1 MFFVSHFVYS
11 GEERSFVIR
20 LTFVWSMQ
28 RKSSSIYSR
37 HWSCGKTSDAILFDI
52 EQIFFEKIFH
62 RGQFQVEDNI
72 SFIFLIW
79 CRIVWNRLNDFL
91 LRWSMGLRSLSINY
105 SKSVMNSKIKV
116 DLLGEWYL
124 IRLHERSSSIKKEKE
139 YLFLVWSSCLLKWI
153 EEKKKKWVM
162 ADLFLAENSFGD
174 EYGNLVLLGFFSLD
188 RCAKKYSEDNSIK
201 GRSNK
206 HKMTNSSWTLKKK
219 FYHSLVVFFSLD
231 VNWNCVHYF
240 DEKEY
245 DLII

>member
-1 MFFVSHFVYS
+1 
-11 GEERSFVIR
+11 
-20 LTFVWSMQ
+20 MQ

-52 EQIFFEKIFH
+52 EQIFFQKIFH
-62 RGQFQVEDNI
+62 RGQFQVEDDI

-116 DLLGEWYL
+116 DLLGGMIFDQITRKIFIDQKRERISFSRL
-124 IRLHERSSSIKKEKE
+124 II
-139 YLFLVWSSCLLKWI
+139 LFI
-153 EEKKKKWVM
+153 EMNRRKVM
-162 ADLFLAENSFGD
+162 VDLFLDENSFGD